1 MKPNS
6 KKIPSISII
15 IPVYN
20 EEDNVELLYNEIAKS
35 IEPLKIYYEVVFIDD
50 GSVDETF
57 NILTKIKMKNQQEID
72 GLASLRI
79 IKLSRNFGQSAA
91 MQAGFDHSRGEIIVS
106 LDGDL
111 QNDPGDIPKLL
122 NMLGEGYDLVCGWRK
137 DRKDK
142 TLTRIIPSKIANW
155 LIAKITGVPIHD
167 NGCSLKAYRGS
178 MIRKVRLYSDMH
190 RFIPAITTLEG
201 SRITEIV
208 VNHRAREHGISKY
221 GISRIWKVL
230 FDIITIKMLIHF
242 HYRPI
247 LWFSLLASIFFVLG
261 LGLGILSILHIL
273 HGDRSIVYPASCF
286 LCFYLF
292 GSLVTWGFLAEFFIR
307 IEKSKLQS

>member
-1 MKPNS
+1 MKTNS
-6 KKIPSISII
+6 KKTPSISII

-20 EEDNVELLYNEIAKS
+20 EEDNVEILYNEIRES

-57 NILTKIKMKNQQEID
+57 NILTKIKMKNQQEVD

-91 MQAGFDHSRGEIIVS
+91 MQAGFDHANGEIIVS

-111 QNDPGDIPKLL
+111 QNDPRDIPRLL
-122 NMLGEGYDLVCGWRK
+122 NMLEEGYELVCGWRK

-261 LGLGILSILHIL
+261 LGLGILTILHIL
-273 HGDRSIVYPASCF
+273 HGDRSIVYPASSF

-307 IEKSKLQS
+307 IEKSKL